1 VPKNSSKP
9 LAITSLLLD
18 RSLLRTGDRVVV
30 AVSGGADS
38 VALLRALA
46 AQTTLG
52 IGLAVAHIHH
62 GLRGADADV
71 DEQFVRDLAARLDLP
86 LHLHRVDIPARVART
101 GESIEAA
108 ARTERYAY
116 LNQLIAD
123 GTADTVATAHTAD
136 DQTET
141 VLMKLLRGAWTA
153 GLGGI
158 HPVLAIESAN
168 GRRGRIIR
176 PLLGTRRSAVETYLQ
191 ILGQSWREDATNL
204 DPAFTRNRMR
214 HALLPLLREENPSL
228 DRTLAQT
235 AQLAREEEARWT
247 AELARLLPQL
257 LLPGKP
263 VRGGGRAVGTA
274 VGEAIYAIELERL
287 RPLDPALRRRVIRAA
302 AERLGVSLS
311 FDETA
316 RLLALCG
323 FATDSTVPSK
333 PGSTLQLAHNLI
345 AERTAREL
353 RLFRNTC
360 STERP

>member
-153 GLGGI
+153 GLGG
-158 HPVLAIESAN
+158 
-168 GRRGRIIR
+168 IIR